1 VAIAR
6 AVLCDAPILL
16 LDEATSSLDSESEAA
31 IRDSLSTL
39 RHGRTVFV
47 IAHRLSTI
55 RAADQILVVEGGVI
69 VERGTHDELIA
80 RCGRYR
86 ELHEA
91 QFGLVG
97 DAELPAAASTTAA

>member
-16 LDEATSSLDSESEAA
+16 
-31 IRDSLSTL
+31 
-39 RHGRTVFV
+39 
-47 IAHRLSTI
+47 LSTI